1 MKLIEKDVMILTET
15 QSGQTVKI
23 VGFEGGR
30 VLEHKLRQLGLLPGE
45 LVRVL
50 RLAPLGGPVL
60 IEVCG
65 REIALGRGVA
75 SKITVEEPSC
85 DLP

>member
-1 MKLIEKDVMILTET
+1 MSVIKVDDMILTET
-15 QSGQTVKI
+15 QSGKTVKI

-30 VLEHKLRQLGLLPGE
+30 VLEYKLRQLGLLPGE
-45 LVRVL
+45 FVRVV

-75 SKITVEEPSC
+75 SKIKVEEPSC